1 MAELALIKVEQA
13 MHAMPCLFH
22 CKNFHVLLQ
31 HGMRRY
37 GNPDSVKQTSFLLAI
52 KKVMMVEV
60 LGTLTNP
67 AQWRC

>member
-1 MAELALIKVEQA
+1 
-13 MHAMPCLFH
+13 
-22 CKNFHVLLQ
+22 
-31 HGMRRY
+31 MRRY
-37 GNPDSVKQTSFLLAI
+37 GDPDSVKQTSFLLAI